1 MAHMAPAE
9 TRTRGVKT
17 TPDGEVRVE
26 PFDQFNRELV
36 ANVHPA
42 GWVNPEPRE
51 RYHLVVIGAGT
62 AGLVTASIA
71 AGLGARVALV
81 ERYLMGGDC
90 LNVGCVPSKGIISA
104 ARSWQAA
111 TESRRRFGG
120 PAVSGPG
127 DFGEVMAR
135 MRRLRAGLSRIDG
148 APRFRDLG
156 VDVFLGEGRFTGRDT
171 VTVGGRALRFRRA
184 VIATGARAAV
194 PPIPGLDT
202 TGYLT
207 NETIFGLTELP
218 RRLTVL
224 GAGPIG
230 CELAQA
236 FARLGS
242 AVTVIDRG
250 AQILPRE
257 DADAAQIV
265 ERAMESH
272 GVRLLHDATAV
283 RAEVRGGE
291 RVIHVQVAGRTEE
304 IAGDALLVATGRAPN
319 VEDLG
324 LEAVGVTY
332 SPRGVGVND
341 RFRTS
346 NPRVFAVGDICSKYQ
361 FTHAADAMA
370 RLVVANALFFGLG
383 GGKASSLVMPW
394 ATYTTPEVA
403 HVGMTAADATA
414 AGLRVQTITV
424 PLHDVDRAVLDG
436 QEDGFLRVL
445 LKEGTDRILGATL
458 VAEHAGDMIGEIA
471 LAITAGVGLGKIGS
485 TIHPYPTQAEVFR
498 KAGDAW
504 RRTKLTPSAK
514 RAFRAFFR
522 LMG

>member
-1 MAHMAPAE
+1 MATVTPTDARAG
-9 TRTRGVKT
+9 GVESKA
-17 TPDGEVRVE
+17 GGGVRVE
-26 PFDQFNRELV
+26 PFDQFNQELV

-62 AGLVTASIA
+62 GGLVTASIA
-71 AGLGARVALV
+71 AGLGARVALI

-111 TESRRRFGG
+111 TESRHRFGG
-120 PAVSGPG
+120 PTVSGPG

-135 MRRLRAGLSRIDG
+135 MRRLRAGLSRLDG
-148 APRFRDLG
+148 APRYRDLG
-156 VDVFLGEGRFTGRDT
+156 VDVFLGEGRFTGHDALM
-171 VTVGGRALRFRRA
+171 VGGRTLRFRRA
-184 VIATGARAAV
+184 VIATGARPAV
-194 PPIPGLDT
+194 PPVPGLET
-202 TGYLT
+202 TSYRT
-207 NETIFGLTELP
+207 NETIFGLTALP
-218 RRLTVL
+218 RRLTVV

-242 AVTVIDRG
+242 AVTVIDEG
-250 AQILPRE
+250 AHILPRE
-257 DADAAQIV
+257 DADVAQIV
-265 ERAMESH
+265 ERAMEAH
-272 GVRLLHDATAV
+272 GVRLLLAAAV
-283 RAEVRGGE
+283 LRAEARDGE
-291 RVIHVQVAGRTEE
+291 RIVHVQVAGRSEE
-304 IAGDALLVATGRAPN
+304 IAGDELLVATGRVPN

-324 LEAVGVTY
+324 LEAAGVAY
-332 SPRGVGVND
+332 SSDGVGVND
-341 RFRTS
+341 RLRTS
-346 NPRVFAVGDICSKYQ
+346 NPRIFAVGDIFSKYQ
-361 FTHAADAMA
+361 FTHVAEATA

-383 GGKASSLVMPW
+383 GGKVSSLVIPW
-394 ATYTTPEVA
+394 VTYTTPEVA
-403 HVGMTAADATA
+403 HVGMTEADGTA

-436 QEDGFLRVL
+436 QEVGFLRVH

-458 VAEHAGDMIGEIA
+458 VAEHAGEMIGEIA

-498 KAGDAW
+498 KAADAC

-522 LMG
+522 LIG